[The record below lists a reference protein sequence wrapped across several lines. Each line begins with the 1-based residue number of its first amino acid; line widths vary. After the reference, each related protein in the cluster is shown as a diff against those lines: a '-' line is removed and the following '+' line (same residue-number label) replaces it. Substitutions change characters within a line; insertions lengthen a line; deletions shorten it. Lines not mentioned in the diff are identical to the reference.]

1 MVDYTVFRTI
11 CHFLATAWFVTLS
24 DSPFAKEGSEMKRIL
39 TPHLRRVGLRLG
51 FDRDWYL
58 YLVATVIGV
67 FMGLSAVG
75 FILPLRETEHFA
87 GVLQGSNYLWLII
100 LLGPAVGGLITG
112 VLLTLLKHEGVG
124 PGVTAVIYAVQRRK
138 GKLSWKIG
146 LRKWLASTATIAS
159 GGSAGAEGPI
169 VTIGAVVGSNIAKVL
184 GTGSQHTGTLL
195 GCGAAA
201 GLASVFNAP
210 IAGIFF
216 VMEILLRDF
225 SLKTFTPIVIAAVV
239 SSATTQ
245 GILGDAAL
253 FQVGE
258 GFFQE
263 GLAFSVTQIPTYLV
277 LGLAC
282 GVLGAFFIRA
292 LDYAERM
299 FVATKL
305 PVAVRPLLGALLLG
319 IIGFTIY
326 WISNSDSM
334 PKFYGNGYP
343 MIETLINPNSYFSDE
358 GGKVLHT
365 ATPFLLTL
373 AGLAIVKLIATSI
386 TVGSGGAGGLFA
398 PSLFIGAATG
408 GCIGYAVH
416 YFGWFPNTS
425 PAYFALVGMAAM
437 VAATTH
443 APLTAILIV
452 YEVTQSY
459 DVILPLMFAAV
470 VSTVVAR
477 FICRDSVYTFKLSK
491 LGVRMG
497 AMSDLTV
504 LRRLTP
510 EDVLITPAT
519 IVQHNDSAQRLVDLM
534 ESTGTADFVVTDD
547 HDKYCGM
554 VTASDLRSALVYR
567 EAIPLL
573 QVSELQRSD
582 LPTIAEEETLDVV
595 LDKFSRS
602 DVQSLVLISTKGKI
616 KGLLTRAELMK
627 RYQSAL
633 DEDTA

>member
-1 MVDYTVFRTI
+1 
-11 CHFLATAWFVTLS
+11 
-24 DSPFAKEGSEMKRIL
+24 MKRLL
-39 TPHLRRVGLRLG
+39 TPYLRRIGLRLG
-51 FDRDWYL
+51 FERDWYL
-58 YLVATVIGV
+58 YIVAAIIGV
-67 FMGLSAVG
+67 LMGLAAVG
-75 FILPLRETEHFA
+75 FILPLRGTEHF
-87 GVLQGSNYLWLII
+87 GEMLRGSQYLWLIV
-100 LLGPAVGGLITG
+100 LLGPAAGGLITG
-112 VLLTLLKHEGVG
+112 ILITVFKHDGVG
-124 PGVTAVIYAVQRRK
+124 PGVTSVIYAVQRRK
-138 GKLSWKIG
+138 GKISWRIG
-146 LRKWLASTATIAS
+146 VRKWLASTATIAS

-169 VTIGAVVGSNIAKVL
+169 VTIGAVVGSNIAKLL

-253 FQVGE
+253 FEVGE
-258 GFFQE
+258 GFFRD
-263 GLAFSVTQIPTYLV
+263 GLAFSVTQIPTYLI

-282 GVLGAFFIRA
+282 GLLGTLFVWS
-292 LDYAERM
+292 LDGAER
-299 FVATKL
+299 FFAATRL
-305 PVAVRPLLGALLLG
+305 PIYARPLAGGLLLG
-319 IIGFTIY
+319 LLGLAIFWLT
-326 WISNSDSM
+326 SSDAM

-343 MIETLINPNSYFSDE
+343 MIQSIIDPSSYFSDTD
-358 GGKVLHT
+358 GTVLKD
-365 ATPFLLTL
+365 AAPILFGL
-373 AGLAIVKLIATSI
+373 AGLALIKLLATSI

-398 PSLFIGAATG
+398 PSLLIGAATG
-408 GCIGYAVH
+408 GCIGYTVH
-416 YFGWFPNTS
+416 YLGWFPNTS

-477 FICRDSVYTFKLSK
+477 FVCKDSVYTFKLSR

-497 AMSDLTV
+497 ALSDLTI
-504 LRRLTP
+504 LRRLTA
-510 EDVLITPAT
+510 EDVFIEKAT
-519 IVQHNDSAQRLVDLM
+519 IVKRSDSAQTLVDLL
-534 ESTGTADFVVTDD
+534 ETTGTSDFVVIDE
-547 HDKYCGM
+547 HEKYCGM
-554 VTASDLRSALVYR
+554 VTASDLRAALVYR

-573 QVSELQRSD
+573 QVSELQRSE
-582 LPTIAEEETLDVV
+582 LPIVHYEETLDIV

-602 DVQSLVLISTKGKI
+602 DVQSLALIKSKGEI
-616 KGLLTRAELMK
+616 SGLITRSNLMK
-627 RYQSAL
+627 RYQTAL
-633 DEDTA
+633 NQDVT

>member
-1 MVDYTVFRTI
+1 
-11 CHFLATAWFVTLS
+11 
-24 DSPFAKEGSEMKRIL
+24 MKRLL
-39 TPHLRRVGLRLG
+39 TPYLRRIGLKLG
-51 FDRDWYL
+51 FERDWYL
-58 YLVATVIGV
+58 YIVAAIIGV
-67 FMGLSAVG
+67 LMGLAAVG
-75 FILPLRETEHFA
+75 FILPLRETEYFGEA
-87 GVLQGSNYLWLII
+87 LKGSKYLWLII
-100 LLGPAVGGLITG
+100 LLGPALGGIVTG
-112 VLLTLLKHEGVG
+112 VLISLLKHDGIG
-124 PGVTAVIYAVQRRK
+124 PGVTSVVYAVQRKK
-138 GKLSWKIG
+138 GKLSWRIG

-169 VTIGAVVGSNIAKVL
+169 VTIGAVVGSNTAKLL

-253 FQVGE
+253 FEVGD
-258 GFFQE
+258 GFFKD
-263 GLAFSVTQIPTYLV
+263 GLSFSVIQIPTYLF
-277 LGLAC
+277 LGLVC
-282 GVLGAFFIRA
+282 GLLGALFVKT
-292 LDYAERM
+292 LDKSERL

-305 PVAVRPLLGALLLG
+305 PLFARPIAGALLLG
-319 IIGFTIY
+319 ILGFFVFWFTN
-326 WISNSDSM
+326 SNSIPM
-334 PKFYGNGYP
+334 FYGNGYP
-343 MIETLINPNSYFSDE
+343 MIESIINPNTYFTDPQTQAL
-358 GGKVLHT
+358 KD
-365 ATPFLLTL
+365 AAPLLFGL
-373 AGLAIVKLIATSI
+373 AGLALIKLVATSI

-398 PSLFIGAATG
+398 PSLLIGAAAG
-408 GCIGYAVH
+408 GCIGYIVH
-416 YFGWFPNTS
+416 YFNWFPNTS
-425 PAYFALVGMAAM
+425 PAYFALVGMAAL

-459 DVILPLMFAAV
+459 DVILPLMFAGV

-477 FICRDSVYTFKLSK
+477 FVCKDSVYTFKLSRM
-491 LGVRMG
+491 GVRMG
-497 AMSDLTV
+497 ALSDLTI

-510 EDVLITPAT
+510 EDVLIEKST
-519 IVQHNDSAQRLVDLM
+519 IVKRTDSAQSLVDLM
-534 ESTGTADFVVTDD
+534 ESEGTSDFVVTDE
-547 HDKYCGM
+547 HGKYCGM
-554 VTASDLRSALVYR
+554 VTSNDLRAALVYR

-582 LPTIAEEETLDVV
+582 LPTVSNEETLDLV

-602 DVQSLVLISTKGKI
+602 DVQALGLIDTDGNIS
-616 KGLLTRAELMK
+616 GLITRANLMK
-627 RYQSAL
+627 RYQTSL
-633 DEDTA
+633 NEDVN

>member
-1 MVDYTVFRTI
+1 
-11 CHFLATAWFVTLS
+11 
-24 DSPFAKEGSEMKRIL
+24 MKRLL
-39 TPHLRRVGLRLG
+39 TPHLRRIGLRLG
-51 FDRDWYL
+51 FERDWYL
-58 YLVATVIGV
+58 YIIATVIGV
-67 FMGLSAVG
+67 LMGLAAVG
-75 FILPLRETEHFA
+75 FILPLRETEHF
-87 GVLQGSNYLWLII
+87 GEMLKGSEYLWLII
-100 LLGPAVGGLITG
+100 LLGPAAGGLITG
-112 VLLTLLKHEGVG
+112 ILITVLKHEGVG
-124 PGVTAVIYAVQRRK
+124 PGVTSVIYAVQRKK

-169 VTIGAVVGSNIAKVL
+169 VTIGAVVGSNIAKLL

-253 FQVGE
+253 FEVGD
-258 GFFQE
+258 GFFRD
-263 GLAFSVTQIPTYLV
+263 GLAFSVTQIPTYLI

-282 GVLGAFFIRA
+282 GLVGAAFVRS
-292 LDYAERM
+292 LDGTERL

-305 PVAVRPLLGALLLG
+305 PLFARPIAGAVLLG
-319 IIGFTIY
+319 IIGFALY
-326 WISNSDSM
+326 WFTNSGSI

-343 MIETLINPNSYFSDE
+343 MIESLIHPGTYFQDTDNS
-358 GGKVLHT
+358 VLKS
-365 ATPFLLTL
+365 AVPLLLGL
-373 AGLAIVKLIATSI
+373 AGLAIIKLIATSI

-416 YFGWFPNTS
+416 SLGWFPNTS

-477 FICRDSVYTFKLSK
+477 FICKDSVYTFKLSR

-497 AMSDLTV
+497 ALSDLTV

-510 EDVLITPAT
+510 EDVLIKEAT
-519 IVQHNDSAQRLVDLM
+519 VVKMTDSAQTLVDLL
-534 ESTGTADFVVTDD
+534 ESTGTSDFVVTDE

-554 VTASDLRSALVYR
+554 VTADDLRAALVFR

-573 QVSELQRSD
+573 QVHEIQRSD
-582 LPTIAEEETLDVV
+582 LPTVSKDEPLDIV

-602 DVQSLVLISTKGKI
+602 DVQSLVLVSAKGEISGI
-616 KGLLTRAELMK
+616 ITRAHLMK
-627 RYQSAL
+627 RYQTAL
-633 DEDTA
+633 NQDSN

>member
-1 MVDYTVFRTI
+1 
-11 CHFLATAWFVTLS
+11 
-24 DSPFAKEGSEMKRIL
+24 MKRLL
-39 TPHLRRVGLRLG
+39 TPQLRRIGLRLG

-58 YLVATVIGV
+58 YIVAATIGV
-67 FMGLSAVG
+67 FMGLAAVA
-75 FILPLRETEHFA
+75 FIWPLRQTEHIA
-87 GVLQGSNYLWLII
+87 DGLKGSDTLWLLI

-112 VLLTLLKHEGVG
+112 ILISVLKHEGVG
-124 PGVTAVIYAVQRRK
+124 PGVTSVIYAVQRKK

-146 LRKWLASTATIAS
+146 LRKWLASTATIGS

-169 VTIGAVVGSNIAKVL
+169 VTIGAVVGSCIARVL

-253 FQVGE
+253 FEVGDD
-258 GFFQE
+258 FFRE
-263 GLAFSVTQIPTYLV
+263 GLAFNVTQIPTYLV
-277 LGLAC
+277 LGLTC
-282 GVLGAFFIRA
+282 GLIGALFVRM
-292 LDYAERM
+292 LDLSERM
-299 FVATKL
+299 FAATKL
-305 PVAVRPLLGALLLG
+305 PIYVRPLLGAILLG
-319 IIGFTIY
+319 IIGFSIY
-326 WISNSDSM
+326 CITSSESI

-343 MIETLINPNSYFSDE
+343 TIESIINPSTYFNNSDNSILTD
-358 GGKVLHT
+358 
-365 ATPFLLTL
+365 AAPLLLGL
-373 AGLAIVKLIATSI
+373 AGLALIKLIATSI

-398 PSLFIGAATG
+398 PSLLIGASTG

-416 YFGWFPNTS
+416 YFGWFPETS

-470 VSTVVAR
+470 VSTIIAR
-477 FICRDSVYTFKLSK
+477 IVCKDSVYTFKLSR
-491 LGVRMG
+491 LGVRLG
-497 AMSDLTV
+497 ALSDLTV
-504 LRRLTP
+504 LRRMTP
-510 EDVLITPAT
+510 EDVPTLRAT
-519 IVQHNDSAQRLVDLM
+519 VVKQTESAQQLVDLM
-534 ESTGTADFVVTDD
+534 ESTGTSDFVVIDER
-547 HDKYCGM
+547 DKYCGM
-554 VTASDLRSALVYR
+554 VTSDDLRAALVYR

-582 LPTIAEEETLDVV
+582 LPTVAPEETLDIV

-602 DVQSLVLISTKGKI
+602 DVQSLVLLDEKGQIS
-616 KGLLTRAELMK
+616 GLITRSRLMK
-627 RYQSAL
+627 RYQEAL
-633 DEDTA
+633 DEDSNK

>member
-1 MVDYTVFRTI
+1 
-11 CHFLATAWFVTLS
+11 
-24 DSPFAKEGSEMKRIL
+24 MKRIV
-39 TPHLRRVGLRLG
+39 TPYLRRFGLRLG
-51 FDRDWYL
+51 FERDWYL
-58 YLVATVIGV
+58 YLVASVIGV
-67 FMGLSAVG
+67 FMGLAAVG
-75 FILPLRETEHFA
+75 FILPLRQTEHIA
-87 GVLQGSNYLWLII
+87 EMLQGSEYLWILI
-100 LLGPAVGGLITG
+100 LLGPAIGGLITG
-112 VLLTLLKHEGVG
+112 ILITLLTHDGVG
-124 PGVTAVIYAVQRRK
+124 PGVTSVIYAVQRRK
-138 GKLSWKIG
+138 GIMSWKIG
-146 LRKWLASTATIAS
+146 VRKWLASTATIAS

-169 VTIGAVVGSNIAKVL
+169 VTIGAVIGSNIAKLL

-258 GFFQE
+258 GFFRD
-263 GLAFSVTQIPTYLV
+263 GLAFSVSQIPTYLI

-282 GVLGAFFIRA
+282 GLLGAAFVRTLEFS
-292 LDYAERM
+292 ERS
-299 FVATKL
+299 FAATRL
-305 PVAVRPLLGALLLG
+305 PIFARPVAGALLLG
-319 IIGFTIY
+319 VLGFTIF
-326 WISNSDSM
+326 WLTSSESV

-343 MIETLINPNSYFSDE
+343 MIESIINPSSYFSDNDGTMLKE
-358 GGKVLHT
+358 
-365 ATPFLLTL
+365 AAPLLFGL
-373 AGLAIVKLIATSI
+373 AGLALIKLVATSI

-477 FICRDSVYTFKLSK
+477 FICKDSVYTFKLSK

-497 AMSDLTV
+497 ALSDLTV

-510 EDVLITPAT
+510 EDVQIKTAT
-519 IVQHNDSAQRLVDLM
+519 VVKSTDSAQKLVDLM
-534 ESTGTADFVVTDD
+534 ESTGTSEFVVTDE

-554 VTASDLRSALVYR
+554 ITSDDLRSALVYR

-582 LPTIAEEETLDVV
+582 LPTITNEETLDLV

-602 DVQSLVLISTKGKI
+602 DVQSLVLIDPLGEI
-616 KGLLTRAELMK
+616 LGLVTRSRLMN
-627 RYQSAL
+627 RYQKAL
-633 DEDTA
+633 DQDASQ

>member
-1 MVDYTVFRTI
+1 
-11 CHFLATAWFVTLS
+11 
-24 DSPFAKEGSEMKRIL
+24 MK
-39 TPHLRRVGLRLG
+39 HLLIPYLRKFGLHLG
-51 FDRDWYL
+51 FERDWYL
-58 YLVATVIGV
+58 YLAAAVIGV
-67 FMGLSAVG
+67 FMGLAAVG
-75 FILPLRETEHFA
+75 FILPLRESEHIA
-87 GVLQGSNYLWLII
+87 EMMQGRNYLWLLI
-100 LLGPAVGGLITG
+100 LLGPAVGGLVTG
-112 VLLTLLKHEGVG
+112 ILIAILKHEGVG
-124 PGVTAVIYAVQRRK
+124 PGVTSVIYAVQRRK

-146 LRKWLASTATIAS
+146 VRKWLASTATIAS

-169 VTIGAVVGSNIAKVL
+169 VTIGAVVGSNIAKLL

-258 GFFQE
+258 GFFRD
-263 GLAFSVTQIPTYLV
+263 GLAFSVTQIPTYLL

-282 GVLGAFFIRA
+282 GLLGAAFVKT
-292 LDYAERM
+292 LDYSERF

-305 PVAVRPLLGALLLG
+305 PLVARPMFGALLLG
-319 IIGFTIY
+319 ILGITIY
-326 WISNSDSM
+326 LLTNGDSVPM
-334 PKFYGNGYP
+334 FYGNGYP
-343 MIETLINPNSYFSDE
+343 MIGSFINPNNYFSDPDSL
-358 GGKVLHT
+358 VLRE
-365 ATPFLLTL
+365 AVPFIFVL
-373 AGLAIVKLIATSI
+373 AGLAFIKLIATSI

-416 YFGWFPNTS
+416 YLGWFPNTS

-477 FICRDSVYTFKLSK
+477 YICRDSVYTFKLTR

-497 AMSDLTV
+497 ALSDLTI

-510 EDVLITPAT
+510 EDIELEKAV
-519 IVQHNDSAQRLVDLM
+519 IVKRSDSAQRLVELM
-534 ESTGTADFVVTDD
+534 ETDGTSDFVVTDD
-547 HDKYCGM
+547 FGKYCGM
-554 VTASDLRSALVYR
+554 VTSSDLRDALVYR
-567 EAIPLL
+567 ESIPLL
-573 QVSELQRSD
+573 QVSELQRSE
-582 LPTIAEEETLDVV
+582 LPTIGLEETLDLV

-602 DVQSLVLISTKGKI
+602 DVQALVLLTNSGDIS
-616 KGLLTRAELMK
+616 GLITRARLMK
-627 RYQSAL
+627 RYQQAIN
-633 DEDTA
+633 EDVN

>member
-1 MVDYTVFRTI
+1 
-11 CHFLATAWFVTLS
+11 
-24 DSPFAKEGSEMKRIL
+24 MKRIV
-39 TPHLRRVGLRLG
+39 TPHLRRIGLRLG
-51 FDRDWYL
+51 FEGDWYL
-58 YLVATVIGV
+58 YIVAAFIGI
-67 FMGLSAVG
+67 FMGLVAVA
-75 FILPLRETEHFA
+75 FIWPLRQTEHIA
-87 GVLQGSNYLWLII
+87 DGLQGSSTLWLLI
-100 LLGPAVGGLITG
+100 LLGPAIGGLITG
-112 VLLTLLKHEGVG
+112 ILITLLSNEGVG
-124 PGVTAVIYAVQRRK
+124 PGVTSVIYAVQRKK

-146 LRKWLASTATIAS
+146 LRKWLASTATIGS

-169 VTIGAVVGSNIAKVL
+169 VTIGAVAGSSIARLL

-216 VMEILLRDF
+216 VMELILRDF

-245 GILGDAAL
+245 GILGDTAL
-253 FQVGE
+253 FEVGDS
-258 GFFQE
+258 FFQ
-263 GLAFSVTQIPTYLV
+263 GGIAFSISQIPTYLV

-282 GVLGAFFIRA
+282 GLIGSLFVRSLDLTERA
-292 LDYAERM
+292 
-299 FVATKL
+299 FVATKIPL
-305 PVAVRPLLGALLLG
+305 LVRPLVGAIILGLLG
-319 IIGFTIY
+319 LGIY
-326 WISNSDSM
+326 WFTNSNAVPS
-334 PKFYGNGYP
+334 FYGNGYP
-343 MIETLINPNSYFSDE
+343 TIKSLLEPSTYFVQSGSSTLHAAVPLIL
-358 GGKVLHT
+358 G
-365 ATPFLLTL
+365 LL
-373 AGLAIVKLIATSI
+373 GLAAIKLVATSI

-398 PSLFIGAATG
+398 PSLLIGASTG
-408 GCIGYAVH
+408 GCIGFAVH
-416 YFGWFPNTS
+416 YLGWFPDTS
-425 PAYFALVGMAAM
+425 PTYFALVGMAAM

-459 DVILPLMFAAV
+459 EVILPLMFAAV

-477 FICRDSVYTFKLSK
+477 FACRDSVYTFKLSR
-491 LGVRMG
+491 LGVRLG
-497 AMSDLTV
+497 ALSDLTV

-510 EDVLITPAT
+510 EDVTCVKAT
-519 IVQHNDSAQRLVDLM
+519 IVKQGDSAQRLVELM
-534 ESTGTADFVVTDD
+534 ESTGTAEFVVVDE

-554 VTASDLRSALVYR
+554 VTSDDLRDALVYR

-582 LPTIAEEETLDVV
+582 LPTVGPEETLDIV

-602 DVQSLVLISTKGKI
+602 DVQSLVLIKENGQI
-616 KGLLTRAELMK
+616 DGLITRSHLMK

-633 DEDTA
+633 EEDSNQ